1 MTGVF
6 GPDLLAASVR
16 IATPLILAA
25 MGGIFCMRA
34 RVFNIALEGFMLV
47 GAFVAIVFV
56 DLFSGSA
63 LAGLIGGA
71 LAGVVVAAVYA
82 VAVVRFKADQI
93 VAAIAI
99 NVLALGGTSFFLK
112 SLFGISGAYRPLD
125 LQKLPSIHL
134 GFVERIPIVGELLS
148 GHTPTVYFAF
158 LVVVLA
164 HLTLF
169 RTPFGLAVRS
179 VGEHEEAA
187 TSVGLSPS
195 WIKVGAI
202 LTSGILAG
210 IAGAH
215 ISTAI
220 VSEFTEDMIQG
231 RGFTAFT
238 AIVFGAEYPVLVF
251 LACLLFG
258 LAEALGIRIEIVGFG
273 LPPSILKMFPYILA
287 VVALVI
293 GSAINKRRRLAR

>member
-1 MTGVF
+1 MTNIV

-47 GAFVAIVFV
+47 GAFTAIVFV
-56 DLFSGSA
+56 DLFGGSA
-63 LAGLIGGA
+63 MAGVLGGA
-71 LAGVVVAAVYA
+71 VAGTAVAMIYT
-82 VAVVRFKADQI
+82 VAVVRFNADQI
-93 VAAIAI
+93 VAAIGI

-112 SLFGISGAYRPLD
+112 SLFGISGAYRPIELRR
-125 LQKLPSIHL
+125 LPILHF
-134 GFVERIPIVGELLS
+134 GWVERIPLIGELLS
-148 GHTPTVYFAF
+148 GHTATVYFAL
-158 LVVVLA
+158 LVVVVA
-164 HLTLF
+164 HIALF
-169 RTPFGLAVRS
+169 RTPFGLSVRS

-187 TSVGLSPS
+187 RSVGISPGLT
-195 WIKVGAI
+195 KVRAI
-202 LTSGILAG
+202 LISGVLAG

-215 ISTAI
+215 VSIAI

-238 AIVFGAEYPVLVF
+238 AIVFGAESPVLVF

-273 LPPSILKMFPYILA
+273 MPPSILKMFPYILA
-287 VVALVI
+287 VVALAI
-293 GSAINKRRRLAR
+293 GSAITKRRNAQ